1 MTGESWGTLAG
12 LLITFVTALLGYLQS
27 RRNAGKISEVHVL
40 VNSQLADTVARVGQL
55 TETLTGAGVEIP
67 EAPKSSGPS

>member
-12 LLITFVTALLGYLQS
+12 LLITFITALLGYLQS
-27 RRNAGKISEVHVL
+27 RRNAGKIMEVHVL

-55 TETLTGAGVEIP
+55 TDTLTGAGVEIP
-67 EAPKSSGPS
+67 DAPKSSAP